1 MKWPAGVTLSSKSEG
16 HKGGK
21 GRKLTNWIGTTM
33 QKIENRKENLNA
45 LLANYR
51 PIGPRHLLA
60 AALRAQAKKDDEQK
74 EEATTERKAKAA

>member
-1 MKWPAGVTLSSKSEG
+1 
-16 HKGGK
+16 
-21 GRKLTNWIGTTM
+21 M

-60 AALRAQAKKDDEQK
+60 AALMAQAKKDDEHK
-74 EEATTERKAKAA
+74 EDSKADHKAKAA

>member
-1 MKWPAGVTLSSKSEG
+1 
-16 HKGGK
+16 
-21 GRKLTNWIGTTM
+21 M

-60 AALRAQAKKDDEQK
+60 AALMAQAAKDEKQK
-74 EEATTERKAKAA
+74 RDAETERKAKAA

>member
-1 MKWPAGVTLSSKSEG
+1 
-16 HKGGK
+16 
-21 GRKLTNWIGTTM
+21 M

-60 AALRAQAKKDDEQK
+60 AALMAQARKDEEQK
-74 EEATTERKAKAA
+74 EESQAGRKAKAA

>member
-1 MKWPAGVTLSSKSEG
+1 
-16 HKGGK
+16 
-21 GRKLTNWIGTTM
+21 M
-33 QKIENRKENLNA
+33 QKIENRKENLNE

-60 AALRAQAKKDDEQK
+60 AALMAQAKKDDEQK

>member
-1 MKWPAGVTLSSKSEG
+1 
-16 HKGGK
+16 
-21 GRKLTNWIGTTM
+21 M

-60 AALRAQAKKDDEQK
+60 AALMAQAKTDEERK
-74 EEATTERKAKAA
+74 EKAGTERKPKAA

>member
-1 MKWPAGVTLSSKSEG
+1 
-16 HKGGK
+16 
-21 GRKLTNWIGTTM
+21 M

-60 AALRAQAKKDDEQK
+60 AALMAHATKEDEKKQDTQ
-74 EEATTERKAKAA
+74 TERKAEAA

>member
-1 MKWPAGVTLSSKSEG
+1 
-16 HKGGK
+16 
-21 GRKLTNWIGTTM
+21 M

-60 AALRAQAKKDDEQK
+60 AALMVQAKKDEEQK
-74 EEATTERKAKAA
+74 QDADIERRARAA

>member
-1 MKWPAGVTLSSKSEG
+1 
-16 HKGGK
+16 
-21 GRKLTNWIGTTM
+21 M

-60 AALRAQAKKDDEQK
+60 AALMAQAKKDEEQTDSAK
-74 EEATTERKAKAA
+74 AERKAKAA